1 MPDVKGKENL
11 SDETPQVLLPRKW
24 NKDVEGAWR
33 MDINV
38 GFVENTEDHEGV
50 CGEQSDLNVDVK
62 GDSSESESC
71 TDLSDGEESDS
82 ESSTD

>member
-1 MPDVKGKENL
+1 M
-11 SDETPQVLLPRKW
+11 
-24 NKDVEGAWR
+24 EGAWR
-33 MDINV
+33 MDFNV